1 MHTLFFYINTAIIYP
16 ATIWFFFTRQLTLR
30 IPGKWF
36 LLFCI
41 LQQDLKVLLMAYDVL
56 VQKLP
61 LLNLFTFFDDMLLTV
76 MILVLFQEILQ
87 EKVFIYCMTLLLQ
100 TLPAM
105 GIVLL
110 CSRLIDSGS
119 LILRLVSLLVWYL
132 GYYFFIQFII
142 FLNGKFLERFRLR
155 SISQQKRLSGIL
167 FLFYYGCEMAG
178 LFTTIEALSPAGGAP
193 QIWHILTFVAI
204 AACGGAMIIAVF
216 NYYEDA
222 HLQQEL
228 QMIRAEKDMD
238 YQQLQRQ
245 ERSLDALHKL
255 KHDQQNHLLILQGLL
270 ERGETADAD
279 LYVTDLIGRNEKTAK
294 CWSLNRVADVVLSDT
309 AQRCEASGIRFNVE
323 GQMPVQ
329 TGIETA
335 DLSALLFNLLDNAV
349 EAAGKTEEGN
359 RFVSVSFTIKA
370 EQLILVIRNSAVS
383 RDIESINMGI
393 SSKADSKGHGLGIK
407 IVKEIIS
414 HYDGLLEY
422 KTADAVVAV
431 NVILHCPQIG

>member
-1 MHTLFFYINTAIIYP
+1 VVSAVLYSAAGN
-16 ATIWFFFTRQLTLR
+16 
-30 IPGKWF
+30 
-36 LLFCI
+36 
-41 LQQDLKVLLMAYDVL
+41 KVLLMAYDVL
-56 VQKLP
+56 IQKIP

-76 MILVLFQEILQ
+76 MILILFQEILQ

-105 GIVLL
+105 AIVLL

-119 LILRLVSLLVWYL
+119 LILRLISLLVWYI
-132 GYYFFIQFII
+132 GYYFFIRFII
-142 FLNGKFLERFRLR
+142 FLNRKFLARFRLR

-193 QIWHILTFVAI
+193 QIWHILAFVAI
-204 AACGGAMIIAVF
+204 AACGGAVIIAVF

-238 YQQLQRQ
+238 YQTLQRQ

-270 ERGETADAD
+270 ERGETAEAD
-279 LYVTDLIGRNEKTAK
+279 RYVTDLIGRNEKTAK
-294 CWSLNRVADVVLSDT
+294 RWSLNRVADVILSDT
-309 AQRCEASGIRFNVE
+309 AQRCETSGIRFDVE
-323 GQMPVQ
+323 GQMPIE

-335 DLSALLFNLLDNAV
+335 DLSSLLFNLLDNAV
-349 EAAGKTEEGN
+349 DAAGKG
-359 RFVSVSFTIKA
+359 RRRKPFCLGFLHVQS
-370 EQLILVIRNSAVS
+370 RAVDPGDPQCS
-383 RDIESINMGI
+383 CQQRYRIDQKGI
-393 SSKADSKGHGLGIK
+393 SSKADRKEHGFGKK

-422 KTADAVVAV
+422 KTAEGVVAAH
-431 NVILHCPQIG
+431 VILHCPQIG

>member
-36 LLFCI
+36 LPFCI

-228 QMIRAEKDMD
+228 LQIRAEKDLD
-238 YQQLQRQ
+238 YRALQRQ
-245 ERSLDALHKL
+245 ARSLEALHRM

-270 ERGETADAD
+270 ERKENAEAGT
-279 LYVTDLIGRNEKTAK
+279 YVAELIGHNELTAK
-294 CWSLNRVADVVLSDT
+294 RWSLNNVADVILSDT
-309 AQRCEASGIRFNVE
+309 AQRCETAGIRFSVE

-349 EAAGKTEEGN
+349 EAAEKAEEGN
-359 RFVSVSFTIKA
+359 RFVSVSFTVKA
-370 EQLILVIRNSAVS
+370 EQLILVIRNA
-383 RDIESINMGI
+383 
-393 SSKADSKGHGLGIK
+393 ADSMRYRI
-407 IVKEIIS
+407 
-414 HYDGLLEY
+414 D
-422 KTADAVVAV
+422 
-431 NVILHCPQIG
+431 